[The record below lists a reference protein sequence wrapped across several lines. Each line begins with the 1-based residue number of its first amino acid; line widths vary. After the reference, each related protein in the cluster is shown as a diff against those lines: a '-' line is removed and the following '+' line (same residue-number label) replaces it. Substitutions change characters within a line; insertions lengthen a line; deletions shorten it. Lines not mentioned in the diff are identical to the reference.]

1 MYDVIIVGGSAAG
14 LNAALVLGRFRR
26 RVLVCDTQ
34 RPRNAAATAA
44 HGFLTQDGTPP
55 SEILRIG
62 REQLRPYETV
72 ELQTTEILTITPLS
86 EGFELVAK
94 DGTPYRSRRVLL
106 ATGLKDELPPIAGL
120 SDYWGKGVYHC
131 PYCHG
136 WEARDQSIVAI
147 GNADVVHHLGLLL
160 RALSDTVSVVVQEES
175 SSLSKSQQQTLTE
188 HGITIHPSAVVAIEG
203 NHEHITGVRLQN
215 GDFIPCTAVF
225 VRTLIQQHSPLAH
238 QAGCAMNENGFVT
251 ADDFGRTSVEGVY
264 AAGDMTTMMQQ
275 LIMAAASG
283 AKAAAGINM
292 DITFA
297 SVTHG

>member
-34 RPRNAAATAA
+34 RPRNAVATAA

-55 SEILRIG
+55 SEILRLG
-62 REQLRPYETV
+62 REQLRPYGTV
-72 ELQTTEILTITPLS
+72 ELQTTEIVTITPLS

-94 DGTPYRSRRVLL
+94 DGTHYQSRRVLL

-120 SDYWGKGVYHC
+120 AEYWGKSVYHC

-136 WEARDQSIVAI
+136 WEARDQAIVLI
-147 GNADVVHHLGLLL
+147 GNADAVHHLGLLL
-160 RALSDTVSVVVQEES
+160 HALSDTISVVIQDES
-175 SSLSKSQQQTLTE
+175 SSLSEAQATALTQR
-188 HGITIHPSAVVAIEG
+188 GITIYHDAVVAVEG
-203 NHEHITGVRLQN
+203 NSENVTGVRLKSEHL
-215 GDFIPCTAVF
+215 IPCQSIF
-225 VRTLIQQHSPLAH
+225 VRTQIQQHSPLTH

-251 ADDFGRTSVEGVY
+251 VDDFGRTSVEGIY
-264 AAGDMTTMMQQ
+264 AAGDMSTMMQQ
-275 LIMAAASG
+275 LIIAAASG

-292 DITFA
+292 DITLEG
-297 SVTHG
+297 VTHL